1 MEAFSFRPLNYYDP
15 CENGEN
21 MILGVCICTF
31 STVCMSMKSESKSDR
46 CRWWSKRARGQKAPP
61 ASLVSPLPLPRGK
74 VEWSAGLRARASVAL
89 AQHISKHQN
98 LSFTQQEDDVNV
110 NSSFSVSSVNSTCP
124 WPRGCISTYMS
135 FKVINISLITAV
147 LGTSDSMKKF

>member
-61 ASLVSPLPLPRGK
+61 LSSLHSRSRGK

-98 LSFTQQEDDVNV
+98 LSFTQQEDDVHV
-110 NSSFSVSSVNSTCP
+110 NSTFSVSSVNSTCP